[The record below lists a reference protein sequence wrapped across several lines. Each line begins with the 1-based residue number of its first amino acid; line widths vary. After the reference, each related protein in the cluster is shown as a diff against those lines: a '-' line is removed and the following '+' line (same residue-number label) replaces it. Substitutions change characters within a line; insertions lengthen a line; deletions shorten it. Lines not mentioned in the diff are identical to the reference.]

1 MKRHLRFVSLFLFT
15 ASVAVA
21 ALAQNDGN
29 TIVKKV
35 EATLNAPKDRVAVMS
50 MKLIDKNGNVKNRV
64 VKIYQKGDDK
74 RLIRFLKPAD
84 VKGVGLLVLTDDE
97 MWLYMPAF
105 HKIRRI
111 ASHTKNENFMGTDF
125 TYDDMAQTKYS
136 EKYSARI
143 LQQSPD
149 SIKLELIPKPGA
161 DVNYSKLVMV
171 VDPHNWIPMRVEFY
185 DKSGSLK
192 KVLTN
197 SRVAKVDG
205 YWTVQEMTMRD
216 VQAKHKTVL
225 TLSDVKHDTGL
236 ANSVFTK
243 RFLRR
248 SE

>member
-1 MKRHLRFVSLFLFT
+1 MKRHTQVPVLVLLAAFT
-15 ASVAVA
+15 AAAA
-21 ALAQNDGN
+21 ALDGN
-29 TIVKKV
+29 AVLKKV
-35 EATLNAPKDRVAVMS
+35 EATLNAPKDRVATMS
-50 MKLIDKNGNVKNRV
+50 MKLVDKNGNVKNRV
-64 VKIYQKGDDK
+64 VKIYQKGDSK

-84 VKGVGLLVLTDDE
+84 VKGVGLLVLSDNE

-125 TYDDMAQTKYS
+125 TYDDMAQTKYT
-136 EKYSARI
+136 EKYTARI
-143 LQQSPD
+143 LQQGAD
-149 SIKLELIPKPGA
+149 SIKLELTPKPGA

-171 VDPHNWIPMRVEFY
+171 VDPSNWVPKRIEFF

-192 KVLTN
+192 KILTN
-197 SRVAKVDG
+197 SRVARVDG
-205 YWTVQEMTMRD
+205 YWTVQEMTMQD

-236 ANSVFTK
+236 ASSVFTK